1 MSDVERSGLRAPF
14 APKGDLPEWRLLYDA
29 LLEQAE
35 FGQVISYDQLDAALG
50 RRFTDN
56 RSPLYRARREMG
68 ELRRRWLDAV
78 PGTGYRVIEAHE
90 HIGLAQRHK
99 RRAKRQLGAMVRVAE
114 VTDLDRLTPDQL
126 ASYDHQSRLNA
137 MLYMVAVHH
146 EQRLNRIEAVL
157 RKEGML

>member
-1 MSDVERSGLRAPF
+1 VTERVPF

-29 LLEQAE
+29 ILEQAE
-35 FGQVISYDQLDAALG
+35 FGQVIPYDQLDAVLG

-68 ELRRRWLDAV
+68 DLRQRWLDAV

-90 HIGLAQRHK
+90 HIAVAQRHK
-99 RRAKRQLGAMVRVAE
+99 RRAKRQLGAMVHVAE
-114 VTDLDRLTPDQL
+114 VTDLARLTPEQL
-126 ASYDHQSRLNA
+126 VSFDHQSRINA
-137 MLYMVAVHH
+137 MLYMVAAHH
-146 EQRLNRIEAVL
+146 EHRLNRIEEVL